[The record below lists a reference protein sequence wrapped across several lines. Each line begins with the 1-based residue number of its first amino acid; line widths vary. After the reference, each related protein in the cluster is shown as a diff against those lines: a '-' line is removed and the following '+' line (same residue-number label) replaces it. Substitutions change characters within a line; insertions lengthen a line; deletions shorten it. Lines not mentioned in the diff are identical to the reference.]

1 MTRVGV
7 VGAGVMGAE
16 IALVAALAGH
26 EVVLVDIDEGA
37 LSRGMGH
44 ARAAGERMVR
54 RGRLADGDL
63 DGALARVST
72 ATGMAAV
79 AGCDPVIEAVP
90 ERMDLKR
97 DVMARIAAEV
107 PPDAI
112 VASNTSGLSITEL
125 GAAAPPA
132 ARVVGLHFFNPPSVM
147 RLVEVI
153 RGDGTGDDVARR
165 AADFAAGLGKTPVAV
180 RECPGFVVNRV
191 LLRAMVAGFVA
202 TGDADRAEADAAV
215 AAAGPSPMGPHALA
229 DLVGLDTYEHI
240 RGDLQRAYGDR
251 FDDGGVG
258 ARMVAAGRLGR
269 KNGGGFFDGPA
280 APVDAPRGLIGTVA
294 GAYYAAAR
302 DEAERLAAEG
312 IASREDI
319 DTAVRL
325 GAGWEAGPLESAG

>member
-1 MTRVGV
+1 MSRVAV
-7 VGAGVMGAE
+7 VGAGLMGSE
-16 IALVAALAGH
+16 IALMAALAGH
-26 EVVLVDIDEGA
+26 HVTLVDIDEGA
-37 LSRGMGH
+37 LTRGLGH

-54 RGRLADGDL
+54 RGRLAQEDL
-63 DGALARVST
+63 DAAVARVST
-72 ATGMAAV
+72 ATDVTAV
-79 AGCDPVIEAVP
+79 AACDPVIEAVP

-97 DVMARIAAEV
+97 QVLARIAAAV
-107 PPDAI
+107 PPATV

-125 GAAAPPA
+125 GAAAAPA
-132 ARVVGLHFFNPPSVM
+132 GRVVGLHFFNPPSVM

-153 RGDGTGDDVARR
+153 RGADTAEDVARR
-165 AADFAAGLGKTPVAV
+165 AAEFAAGLGKTPVAV

-202 TGDADRAEADAAV
+202 TGEGDPAQADAAV
-215 AAAGPSPMGPHALA
+215 VAAGPSPMGPHALA

-240 RGDLQRAYGDR
+240 RGDLQAAYGDR
-251 FDDGGVG
+251 FDDRGVG

-269 KNGGGFFDGPA
+269 KNGGGFFDGPVPPTE
-280 APVDAPRGLIGTVA
+280 APQDLARSVGGV
-294 GAYYAAAR
+294 YYEAAR

-325 GAGWEAGPLESAG
+325 GAGWEAGPLGSAG

>member
-1 MTRVGV
+1 VSRVAV
-7 VGAGVMGAE
+7 VGAGLMGSE

-26 EVVLVDIDEGA
+26 EVTLVDIDEDA
-37 LSRGMGH
+37 LSRGLGH

-54 RGRLADGDL
+54 RGRLDQEEL
-63 DGALARVST
+63 DAAVARVST
-72 ATGMAAV
+72 ATDVTAV
-79 AGCDPVIEAVP
+79 AACDPVIEAVP
-90 ERMDLKR
+90 ERMELKR
-97 DVMARIAAEV
+97 QVLARIAAAV
-107 PPDAI
+107 PAETI

-125 GAAAPPA
+125 GAAAAPA
-132 ARVVGLHFFNPPSVM
+132 GRVVGLHFFNPPSVM

-153 RGDGTGDDVARR
+153 RGADTAEDVARR
-165 AADFAAGLGKTPVAV
+165 AAEFAAGLGKTPVAV

-202 TGDADRAEADAAV
+202 TGEGDPAQADAAV
-215 AAAGPSPMGPHALA
+215 VAAGPSPMGPHALA

-240 RGDLQRAYGDR
+240 RGDLRAAYGDR
-251 FDDGGVG
+251 FDDRGVG

-269 KNGGGFFDGPA
+269 KNGGGFFDGPV
-280 APVDAPRGLIGTVA
+280 PDVDAPGELVGTVG
-294 GAYYAAAR
+294 GAYYEAAR

-325 GAGWEAGPLESAG
+325 GAGWTAGPLEPAG